1 MVAFCTVRMRMLRIL
16 HLLGVMG
23 RRCPMEAEMLSP
35 LNLHAVIHPGNN
47 CRALTCYGPLFF
59 TGDHQEKA
67 PWTVVRAQWRTVHV
81 LPSEALNTSALLP
94 CSWGVWSGQGLVDI
108 PGRVR
113 WIHLAKKGFSAQRLW
128 GPGVLAYGNK
138 NRLRCQFKE
147 KSVITPK
154 SSDFLDPRRRLT
166 GMCTPRPSLKISRKL
181 IGSGFIPPCP
191 TPSFCLPPQ
200 MAFLL
205 RRLSDHPLQSSSL
218 LSILTVAACFR
229 NGSVTEL
236 EVWMGFRAHSHK
248 SL

>member
-1 MVAFCTVRMRMLRIL
+1 MRLL
-16 HLLGVMG
+16 PLLGVMG
-23 RRCPMEAEMLSP
+23 RKCLMEAEMLSP
-35 LNLHAVIHPGNN
+35 LNLHAVIHLRNN

-67 PWTVVRAQWRTVHV
+67 SWTVVRAQWRTVHV
-81 LPSEALNTSALLP
+81 LPSEALNTFALLP

-128 GPGVLAYGNK
+128 GPGVLAYGNT
-138 NRLRCQFKE
+138 NRFSLSVWREISHHTQEFWLPGSEE
-147 KSVITPK
+147 KTNRHVYP
-154 SSDFLDPRRRLT
+154 LPLT
-166 GMCTPRPSLKISRKL
+166 QDLQKAYWLQIHPSL
-181 IGSGFIPPCP
+181 P

-218 LSILTVAACFR
+218 LGILAVAACFR
-229 NGSVTEL
+229 NGPVTEL
-236 EVWMGFRAHSHK
+236 EVWMGFWAHPHK